1 MREHKER
8 ERDDKVQQEL
18 GDKVRQGLGG
28 QGGLK
33 VRDEVLGGRV
43 RDVGRERGK
52 ELGEVR
58 GGERG
63 GELCKEL

>member
-8 ERDDKVQQEL
+8 ERDDKV
-18 GDKVRQGLGG
+18 RQGLGE

-33 VRDEVLGGRV
+33 VRDGGLE

-52 ELGEVR
+52 EQGEELG
-58 GGERG
+58 GGRERG
-63 GELCKEL
+63 KGQGEEL

>member
-8 ERDDKVQQEL
+8 ERDDKV
-18 GDKVRQGLGG
+18 RQGLGE

-33 VRDEVLGGRV
+33 VRDGGLE

-52 ELGEVR
+52 EQGEELGEEL
-58 GGERG
+58 GGGRERG
-63 GELCKEL
+63 KGQGEEL